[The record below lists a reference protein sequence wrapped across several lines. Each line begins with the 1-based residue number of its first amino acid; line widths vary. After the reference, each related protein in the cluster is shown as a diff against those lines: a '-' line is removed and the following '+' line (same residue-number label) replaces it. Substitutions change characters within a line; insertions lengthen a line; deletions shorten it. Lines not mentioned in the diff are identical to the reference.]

1 MPRSASARRGAW
13 RPAPSTQAQL
23 DIQIIGRRFESEL
36 RLYHRRLTL
45 TGCAGCSRCFMPA
58 VHKGDARPLLS
69 INVKRERGRI
79 AWLAMIGRLVT
90 VSATFI
96 HCV

>member
-58 VHKGDARPLLS
+58 ADVGTPGRCYRQTSSGNGDGS
-69 INVKRERGRI
+69 

-96 HCV
+96 HYV